1 MWVKV
6 GSGPDEGKKVLV
18 DGEVFTVGSGADAHL
33 RLADDEVALAH
44 AFFKTLSDGR
54 VELHDLGSE
63 AGTFVNGERLEGS
76 VLLLGDED
84 VRVGGSV
91 LVLSLGDPDA
101 ASGDLDEEVAELD
114 RALAAAGGEQTA
126 RRYAEAE
133 PAGTRRIYS
142 GRAAV
147 AYLRQM
153 RRTVRRAL
161 VLAAAAVAAAL
172 IVLILALTGVIGGD
186 EDEGIDTAQI
196 VKAATDATV
205 LVRSN
210 AGGQQ
215 GAGSGWVLDADEG
228 LVVTNF
234 HVVNGASRIE
244 SGPPDGLQD
253 AEVVGAAPCEDLA
266 VLELEDAEGL
276 KTLPLGSQ
284 EDVEQGD
291 HVVAVGY
298 PLNASLEDQL
308 TATDGVVSV
317 VESRLPAPA
326 GDAPSFDNVIQTDAA
341 LSPGN
346 SGGPLVSEDREIIG
360 MNTAILTEL
369 AGQPVQGQ
377 SYAIGIDQ
385 MKDVLGGL
393 REGDSRGWLG
403 GAVAAAPP
411 RARGRR
417 ELPPGVVVG
426 VRDLGL
432 PEALLVAVNGDRV
445 DSVASYCSTAG
456 EIGSGQQATLSLIDR
471 PGGRPKDV
479 TAEFE

>member
-1 MWVKV
+1 
-6 GSGPDEGKKVLV
+6 
-18 DGEVFTVGSGADAHL
+18 
-33 RLADDEVALAH
+33 
-44 AFFKTLSDGR
+44 
-54 VELHDLGSE
+54 
-63 AGTFVNGERLEGS
+63 VNGERLEGS

-84 VRVGGSV
+84 VRLGETV

-101 ASGDLDEEVAELD
+101 AEGADAEVAEID
-114 RALAAAGGEQTA
+114 RVLAAAEGEQTA
-126 RRYAEAE
+126 DHYAESPPPE
-133 PAGTRRIYS
+133 PAAPAATGEPVPASTRRIYS

-153 RRTVRRAL
+153 RKTVRRAL
-161 VLAAAAVAAAL
+161 ALAAAAVAAAV

-186 EDEGIDTAQI
+186 EDEGIDTAEI

-205 LVRSN
+205 LVRSDV
-210 AGGQQ
+210 AGQE

-244 SGPPDGLQD
+244 VGPPDDLQD
-253 AEVVGAAPCEDLA
+253 GEIVGAAPCEDLA
-266 VLELEDAEGL
+266 VIELEDAEGL
-276 KTLPLGSQ
+276 KELPLGSQ
-284 EDVEQGD
+284 DEIEQGD

-317 VESRLPAPA
+317 VESRLPAP
-326 GDAPSFDNVIQTDAA
+326 GGNAPSFENVIQTDVA

-346 SGGPLVSEDREIIG
+346 SGGPLVSEDRKIVG

-377 SYAIGIDQ
+377 SYAIGVDQ
-385 MKDVLGGL
+385 MKDVVETL
-393 REGDSRGWLG
+393 REGDSQGWLG
-403 GAVAAAPP
+403 GAVSAAPQ
-411 RARGRR
+411 RVRSRN
-417 ELPPGVVVG
+417 LPPGVVVG

-432 PEALLVAVNGDRV
+432 PEALLIGVNGERV
-445 DSVASYCSTAG
+445 DSVASYCSAAG
-456 EIGSGQQATLSLIDR
+456 EIESGEEATLSLIDR
-471 PGGRPKDV
+471 PGGRPRDV
-479 TAEFE
+479 AAEFE